1 MPTTENFESTRA
13 FVQAMPLISLS
24 RFLQP
29 NASAMLNKRGVP
41 KIHNPNQ
48 RQSHCTILATISR
61 GFGGFLSNN
70 SSSASNSRDSL
81 PDPVEL
87 CACGSEKQYVK
98 CCRRFHSAQASP
110 QGAEELLRSR
120 YSAYAYRL
128 PSYIMNTTHPSMAE
142 LDRRKWKREILDF
155 CLEYRFVGGVDVI
168 QLRMTGPS
176 STRILFR

>member
-1 MPTTENFESTRA
+1 MENPERKGA
-13 FVQAMPLISLS
+13 FVQVIPLTSLN
-24 RFLQP
+24 RFLQH
-29 NASAMLNKRGVP
+29 NVLTILNRRHVP
-41 KIHNPNQ
+41 KLHNPNQ
-48 RQSHCTILATISR
+48 RQGHCTILATSSR

-70 SSSASNSRDSL
+70 SSSASNIRDAL

-87 CACGSEKQYVK
+87 CACGSDKQYGK
-98 CCRRFHSAQASP
+98 CCRRFHAAQASP

-128 PSYIMNTTHPSMAE
+128 PSYIMNTTHPNMAE

-155 CLEYRFVGGVDVI
+155 CLEYRFVGGIDVI
-168 QLRMTGPS
+168 QLQMTGPS